1 MEWNCSWPAVSH
13 NISFTSSS
21 NFLTYLQNYFRVS
34 IPRCRWLLFYQS
46 SVNLWYI
53 VIANAWQTLRTIRNE
68 TILLV
73 YWRWY
78 PARTT
83 NYLSGEGWSFDELKK
98 VQGLRVE
105 DLWPT
110 LLNCTCEPNKTIV
123 ILGFRFCS
131 PLGLSM
137 AGAFDKRSNDDAEIT
152 GHSARCVSRFV

>member
-34 IPRCRWLLFYQS
+34 IPLVDDLCSINQVDKS
-46 SVNLWYI
+46 WYI
-53 VIANAWQTLRTIRNE
+53 AIANAWQTLRIIRNE
-68 TILLV
+68 TILLWH
-73 YWRWY
+73 WRWY

-83 NYLSGEGWSFDELKK
+83 NSLSGEGWSFDELKK

-105 DLWPT
+105 DIWPT

-137 AGAFDKRSNDDAEIT
+137 AGAFDERSNDNAEIT
-152 GHSARCVSRFV
+152 VH